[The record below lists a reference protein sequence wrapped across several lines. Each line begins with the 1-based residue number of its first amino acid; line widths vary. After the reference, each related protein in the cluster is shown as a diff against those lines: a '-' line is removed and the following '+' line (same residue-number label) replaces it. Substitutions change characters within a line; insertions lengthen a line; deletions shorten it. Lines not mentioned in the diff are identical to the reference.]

1 MMGLRFL
8 FVCAVVA
15 LSAALA
21 ACGDDDDEGPAST
34 DGDGAG
40 VVDPIE
46 LTSSAFEDGGAI
58 PEDFTC
64 DGRDQSPPLAW
75 GSRPAGAASLA
86 IIMDD
91 LDVNFIHWVAYDMD
105 PALGGIE
112 RIGQTE
118 TFPGGGT
125 DNGTNSFGR
134 FGYGG
139 PCPPEGQEHTYRF
152 RLYVLDA
159 PVDLDPGATADEL
172 EAAMARHIIA
182 EGELTGTYAR

>member
-1 MMGLRFL
+1 MGPRSLLIF
-8 FVCAVVA
+8 AVFA
-15 LSAALA
+15 SSAVLV
-21 ACGDDDDEGPAST
+21 ACGDDDDDGPAPT
-34 DGDGAG
+34 DGDGGSA
-40 VVDPIE
+40 VDRME
-46 LTSSAFEDGGAI
+46 LTSAAFEDGGAI

-75 GSRPAGAASLA
+75 GSRPDGAASLA

-91 LDVNFIHWVAYDMD
+91 LDVEFIHWVAYDMD
-105 PALGGIE
+105 PALAGIE

-125 DNGTNSFGR
+125 DNGQNDFGE

-152 RLYVLDA
+152 RLFVLDA
-159 PVDLDPGATADEL
+159 PVDLDPGASADEL
-172 EAAMARHIIA
+172 ETAMEGHIIA

>member
-1 MMGLRFL
+1 MGPRSLL
-8 FVCAVVA
+8 ILAIIA
-15 LSAALA
+15 LGAALV
-21 ACGDDDDEGPAST
+21 ACGDDDDGGPAPT
-34 DGDGAG
+34 DGDGGSA
-40 VVDPIE
+40 VDTIQ
-46 LTSSAFEDGGAI
+46 LTSAAFEDGGAI

-75 GSRPAGAASLA
+75 GSRPDGAASLA

-105 PALGGIE
+105 PALGG
-112 RIGQTE
+112 
-118 TFPGGGT
+118 
-125 DNGTNSFGR
+125 

-152 RLYVLDA
+152 RLFVLDA
-159 PVDLDPGATADEL
+159 PVDLEPGASADEL
-172 EAAMARHIIA
+172 EMAMEGHIIA